1 MSENFDELPRIGWLS
16 KDDPAVREMLER
28 VERELA
34 SRNKAKV
41 SVVER
46 IPAIFV
52 DAMKEVITLI
62 QCADPSTTTESDD
75 LIQIFRDHP
84 HCPVI
89 IGGLWEP
96 HEQRF
101 GFVMH
106 DGTYGE
112 YSRYHLSRSE
122 IAGMANGTIVER
134 EMFRCEPD
142 CGCRNDRSECCER
155 CD

>member
-1 MSENFDELPRIGWLS
+1 MAENFRVPSKWYAS
-16 KDDPAVREMLER
+16 KDDPAVREMFDR
-28 VERELA
+28 AERELA

-41 SVVER
+41 AIIER
-46 IPAIFV
+46 IPATFV
-52 DAMKEVITLI
+52 DAMKEVIALI
-62 QCADPSTTTESDD
+62 QRADPSTTTESDD

-96 HEQRF
+96 EEQRF

-106 DGTYGE
+106 EGTYGE
-112 YSRYHLSRSE
+112 EFRYHLSYLE
-122 IAGMANGTIVER
+122 IEGIANGKTVER